1 MHDIEVDQ
9 SGRTD
14 RLSRDTVM
22 AFSDGIQGSILITAA
37 VKRACY
43 HKLRARNMRKRLVGV
58 RLFAAA
64 LVILLRDRIKE
75 LRLICIDLE
84 YPGWEGEI
92 TRHLLRHLPGLRSDL
107 IYFDRIGKG
116 SPAHDLAWRT
126 WRRQREPDKRIT
138 VEELLEAC

>member
-14 RLSRDTVM
+14 RLSEDTAV
-22 AFSDGIQGSILITAA
+22 AFSNGIQCSVLITAA
-37 VKRACY
+37 VKRICY
-43 HKLRARNMRKRLVGV
+43 HELRARHVRKKLAGV

-64 LVILLRDRIKE
+64 LVILLRDHSKE
-75 LRLICIDLE
+75 LELVCIDQE

-92 TRHLLRHLPGLRSDL
+92 SRHLLRHLPQLRSDQ
-107 IYFDRIGKG
+107 ICFVQIGKK

-126 WRRQREPDKRIT
+126 WRREREPDKRVT
-138 VEELLEAC
+138 VKELLEAC